1 MVFRGVECGLCPFW
15 GVLRAYRF
23 VWVVQYPV
31 CTWIRLFNRLSLVQG
46 GRFWSQKKLF
56 CCTCSSLRFCKKIE
70 YGITSYLLGIIQRNQ
85 TNWHAKNP
93 NGKKPQPRP
102 RKNHGRE
109 PPHPAPPSTEFSI
122 ENSHFSRR
130 LVNFEPTVR
139 EQWRPLPRREQR
151 NQKTVRTRSTIS
163 GALRERTWRH
173 LARLCCCSSHCCALW
188 DSAIRWVASRWAP
201 ARGRCEHRAGM

>member
-56 CCTCSSLRFCKKIE
+56 CRTCSSLRFCKKIE
-70 YGITSYLLGIIQRNQ
+70 YGITSYSLGIIQRNQ

-109 PPHPAPPSTEFSI
+109 PPHPAPPSTPSYDPPPAETATTGTTGAANATEGGGTSAA
-122 ENSHFSRR
+122 
-130 LVNFEPTVR
+130 PTPGR
-139 EQWRPLPRREQR
+139 AAAEAGC
-151 NQKTVRTRSTIS
+151 T
-163 GALRERTWRH
+163 A
-173 LARLCCCSSHCCALW
+173 
-188 DSAIRWVASRWAP
+188 AP
-201 ARGRCEHRAGM
+201 PPPA